1 MNTWIRRNI
10 DQKQLFTIVAAGLV
24 TGLIVYGAR
33 KAGMGTV
40 ANVVKGG

>member
-1 MNTWIRRNI
+1 MSTWVRRNI
-10 DQKQLFTIVAAGLV
+10 DTKQLYTIVAAGLV

-40 ANVVKGG
+40 ATLVKGG